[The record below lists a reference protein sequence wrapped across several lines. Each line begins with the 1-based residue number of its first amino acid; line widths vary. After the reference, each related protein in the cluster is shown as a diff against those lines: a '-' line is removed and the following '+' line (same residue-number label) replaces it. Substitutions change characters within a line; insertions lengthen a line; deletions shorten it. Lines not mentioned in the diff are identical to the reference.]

1 MNLDHALSL
10 ITFANGVLL
19 YVVLVTT
26 LRRRLRRTPLQISH
40 RGKSQTRVKAA
51 VYSLSPQSRAAT
63 RVQP

>member
-1 MNLDHALSL
+1 MYLDHALSL
-10 ITFANGVLL
+10 ITFANGVLV

-51 VYSLSPQSRAAT
+51 ARHHGM
-63 RVQP
+63 RGH